1 MLRELSIRNFAI
13 IDELSFSLGPGLNI
27 ITGETGAGKSII
39 LDALSLILGDR
50 SSPDLIRTEAPEA
63 RIEAVFEFN
72 SLAQPLAET
81 LARAGY
87 PAAEELLI
95 LRSLSRSGKGRV
107 FLNGSLAT
115 LNILSA
121 LSDHLV
127 EIYGQG
133 EHQLLLRPEYHLEFL
148 DEYGDLAPAR
158 DEFQN
163 LYRDFQE
170 TRKQVEKIKTDEGER
185 LKRLDLLSFQIS
197 EIAAAN
203 LKESEEEELASLRVR
218 LQNSGK
224 ITSLARAAL
233 DGLDA
238 EEGSASGKISK
249 ALSALREISALD
261 PELKDYYSR
270 LESTRAEIRDLARS
284 LEKYLDRADH
294 NPDRLEEVE
303 NRLAALS
310 QLKRKYGGSIPEVL
324 AYRDRITVERDE
336 LTRQSETLPGLE
348 ADLSRLKKSLGEKA
362 RKLSSSRREAG
373 KKLRAAVKSEI
384 RDLGI
389 PEVRF
394 DFLWETSGPS
404 PENLSGFAALTER
417 GIDRV
422 EFILSANPGE
432 DLKPLRKVASGGELS
447 RIMLALKN
455 IRSRRAGETP
465 TLIFDEIDAGIG
477 GAVAEMVGQKLWE
490 VSRNSQVIC
499 VTHLPQIAC
508 YADRHFQVS
517 KSTSAGKTRARIQTL
532 SEPDR
537 LEELSRMLAGLE
549 ITSSGK
555 AYAKELLA
563 RRAELA
569 QKK

>member
-1 MLRELSIRNFAI
+1 MLRELSIQNFAI

-50 SSPDLIRTEAPEA
+50 ASPDFIRTEAPEA
-63 RIEAVFEFN
+63 RIEAVFEFDAL
-72 SLAQPLAET
+72 SPARSET
-81 LARAGY
+81 LSRAGY
-87 PAAEELLI
+87 PEGEELLI
-95 LRSLSRSGKGRV
+95 RRSISRAGKGRV
-107 FLNGSLAT
+107 FLNESLAT
-115 LNILSA
+115 IGILSE
-121 LSDHLV
+121 LSDSLV

-133 EHQLLLRPEYHLEFL
+133 EHQLLLHPEYHLEFL
-148 DEYGDLAPAR
+148 DGYAGLIPAR

-170 TRKQVEKIKTDEGER
+170 IRKQVEKIKTDEGER

-197 EIAAAN
+197 EIAGAD
-203 LKESEEEELASLRVR
+203 LKESDEEELAALRVR

-233 DGLDA
+233 DQLDA
-238 EEGSASGKISK
+238 EEGSASGKISR
-249 ALSALREISALD
+249 ALSALRELSGLD
-261 PELKDYYSR
+261 PELQDYYSR
-270 LESTRAEIRDLARS
+270 LESARAEIRDLARS

-294 NPDRLEEVE
+294 NPARLEEVE
-303 NRLAALS
+303 NRLAALH
-310 QLKRKYGGSIPEVL
+310 QLKRKYGGSIPEIL

-348 ADLSRLKKSLGEKA
+348 ANLSRLKKSLAAAAG
-362 RKLSSSRREAG
+362 KLSSDRREAG
-373 KKLRAAVKSEI
+373 KKLKKAVISEI

-394 DFLWETSGPS
+394 DFSWETAGAA
-404 PENLSGFAALTER
+404 PENPSGFADLTER

-432 DLKPLRKVASGGELS
+432 DPKPLRKVASGGELS
-447 RIMLALKN
+447 RIMLALKK
-455 IRSRRAGETP
+455 IRSRRARENP

-477 GAVAEMVGQKLWE
+477 GAVAEMVGRKLWE
-490 VSRNSQVIC
+490 VSRNSQVLC

-508 YADRHFQVS
+508 YADQHFLVS
-517 KSTSAGKTRARIQTL
+517 KSTSAGKTRARIKTL
-532 SEPDR
+532 SDPER

-549 ITSSGK
+549 ITQRGK
-555 AYAKELLA
+555 AYARELLA
-563 RRAELA
+563 RRTELG
-569 QKK
+569 KK